1 MRNKLKFLSGLLLT
15 LLVFYSCDDILNVDS
30 EALVLEEKHKIN
42 NEFDANYAVT
52 GIYSL
57 LEQLGERFV
66 LLGELRGDMMEHT
79 LNARQHI
86 KEISEFNISPENPYN
101 NIRDYYAVINQCNY
115 VINKLDTT
123 AVVKAEKI
131 LYKDMGLVKAI
142 RAWTYLQMVLNYRTV
157 KYYED
162 ALLDVNLAEANFPEY
177 SLEELI
183 PVLIN
188 DLEPF
193 KYVEL
198 PDPVGIDGATPISSY
213 ELTFPVRFVLG
224 DLYLWNQEYERAA
237 LEYRN
242 LMIDRSLIVFT
253 QQNFWNVDNAVF
265 LYIRVNWPN
274 LFNVKSYN
282 LERITSLARS
292 LEYGKGA
299 FMDSIM
305 LYNYEVRPTNE
316 ALRLF
321 LTQVY
326 YHNSNVTNVGD
337 LRVYSTIMFPTI
349 DLSLEGEELEANK
362 YPNVS
367 GNAIR
372 KYLYGVSET
381 ASIIYLY
388 RSAQLHL
395 RYAEAVNRAGKP
407 NLAFSVLKHGLKES
421 VIMTDSIVPRRERPE
436 PLPTYMD
443 FSAPYFEVSLG
454 VRERGGGNVSRV
466 PAFRIPSLPTLQDS
480 IEYVEDK
487 IIEELAL
494 EMAYEGHR
502 FHDLMRVAL
511 RRNDNAYLAKIVAKR
526 NYQLETILMDKN
538 KWYLPRQ

>member
-30 EALVLEEKHKIN
+30 EALLLEEKHKIN

-57 LEQLGERFV
+57 LEKLGERYV
-66 LLGELRGDMMEHT
+66 LLGELRGDMMELT
-79 LNARQHI
+79 LNAREDI
-86 KEISEFNISPENPYN
+86 KEISEFNISPDNPYV

-131 LYKDMGLVKAI
+131 LYRDMGLVKAI

-162 ALLDVNLAEANFPEY
+162 ALLDVKLAEASFPEY

-193 KYVEL
+193 KNVEL
-198 PDPVGIDGATPISSY
+198 PDAVGIDGATPINSD

-224 DLYLWNQEYERAA
+224 DLYLWNGEYERAA

-242 LMIDRSLIVFT
+242 LMIDRSLILFT
-253 QQNFWNVDNAVF
+253 PSNTWNVDNAVF
-265 LYIRVNWPN
+265 LNIEIYWSM
-274 LFNVKSYN
+274 LFNITSRNY
-282 LERITSLARS
+282 ERITCLARS
-292 LEYGKGA
+292 REYGQDA
-299 FMDSIM
+299 FMDSLM
-305 LYNYEVRPTNE
+305 LHNYEVRPTNE
-316 ALRLF
+316 ALRMF
-321 LTQVY
+321 LTQTY

-337 LRVYSTIMFPTI
+337 LRVYNTIMFPDI
-349 DLSLEGEELEANK
+349 DLSIEGEELEANV

-372 KYLYGVSET
+372 KYLMGVSET
-381 ASIIYLY
+381 ASVIYLY
-388 RSAQLHL
+388 RVAQLHL

-421 VIMTDSIVPRRERPE
+421 VIMTDSIVPPRERPE
-436 PLPTYMD
+436 ALPSYMD
-443 FSAPYFEVSLG
+443 FSDPYFENSLG

-511 RRNDNAYLAKIVAKR
+511 RRNDPVYLAKTVAKR
-526 NYQLETILMDKN
+526 NYQLESILLDKN
-538 KWYLPRQ
+538 NWYLPQ